1 MAAAARP
8 RLAGRPKHGP
18 LGSLDRQT
26 MALLPA
32 LRCPAGVTAA
42 RMVSALAEPGMAAA
56 VLAAHAALRAP
67 RDGWRA
73 ACGPAVVVASGTVA
87 RRWLSRVIAR
97 PRPPATGWLT
107 EPEGFSLPS
116 KHTTLAALT
125 VGALA
130 GQGRSGGGPRHAA
143 PLLAAAGPARAG
155 CTWACTGQLTCW
167 PAGCSPKAGSGWPD
181 GPGPQ
186 TTRRGTDHA

>member
-1 MAAAARP
+1 MLRAAACARVHLP
-8 RLAGRPKHGP
+8 AGQWVLLRTDEEAYGGRCASPAAGRLKHGP

-87 RRWLSRVIAR
+87 RRWLSRVIAGRGR
-97 PRPPATGWLT
+97 PR
-107 EPEGFSLPS
+107 
-116 KHTTLAALT
+116 
-125 VGALA
+125 
-130 GQGRSGGGPRHAA
+130 
-143 PLLAAAGPARAG
+143 RAG
-155 CTWACTGQLTCW
+155 
-167 PAGCSPKAGSGWPD
+167 
-181 GPGPQ
+181 
-186 TTRRGTDHA
+186 